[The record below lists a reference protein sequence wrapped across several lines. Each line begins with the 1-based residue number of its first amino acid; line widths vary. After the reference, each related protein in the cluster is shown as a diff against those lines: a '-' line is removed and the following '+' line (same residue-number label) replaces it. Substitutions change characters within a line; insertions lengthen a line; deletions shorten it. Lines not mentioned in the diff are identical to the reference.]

1 VLELAAEAGCES
13 VVTYNVRDFVAS
25 EHFGVTAITAGYF
38 LRRIGGS
45 S

>member
-1 VLELAAEAGCES
+1 VLELAAEAGCEI
-13 VVTYNVRDFVAS
+13 VVTYNVRDFVGS
-25 EHFGVTAITAGYF
+25 EHFGVTAIAPGEF